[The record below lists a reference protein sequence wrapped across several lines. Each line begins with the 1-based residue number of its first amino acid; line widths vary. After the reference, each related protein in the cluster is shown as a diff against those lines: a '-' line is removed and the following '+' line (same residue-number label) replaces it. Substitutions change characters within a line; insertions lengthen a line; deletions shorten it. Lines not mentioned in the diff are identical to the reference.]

1 MSDRNYYTDPRV
13 MNKKFNTT
21 HYYRVYKDTLVFT
34 KDATEMLLEDE
45 LVKQSDLEDDAERYG
60 IPVQTE
66 FVICDQCNGSGS
78 TVSPAIDCNGLTAE
92 DLYDH
97 DFADAYFSGA
107 YDERCSAC
115 PQYEG
120 RQIVVTSCD
129 RQDLLKYF
137 DDLIEDNCSSYLT
150 QLGEMGIW

>member
-13 MNKKFNTT
+13 MNRKFSTT
-21 HYYRVYKDTLVFT
+21 HYYRIYKDTLVFT
-34 KDATEMLLEDE
+34 KDATRMLLEDKLIKE
-45 LVKQSDLEDDAERYG
+45 NDLEEDAERYS
-60 IPVQTE
+60 IPVKTE
-66 FVICDQCNGSGS
+66 FVICGQCSGSGS

-107 YDERCSAC
+107 YNESCSAC

-129 RQDLLKYF
+129 RQDLIKYF